1 MKKIVKL
8 RKKGVVILPKR
19 IREEVGL
26 KEGDALIVT
35 VKGNEIILRK
45 LEPLKVRIDP
55 KKLMSY

>member
-1 MKKIVKL
+1 MKRIVKL

-19 IREEVGL
+19 IREEVGI

-55 KKLMSY
+55 KKS